1 MSDTPPE
8 DSLLPYKR
16 FVCKVGRRLG
26 VDSKTIGKK
35 KGEKIDKMLNRVI
48 EALDAKLAAP
58 AKILDDLMKE
68 REASKERD
76 ERKAKELDVK
86 REELKRLKNLKKQEA
101 RGGGG

>member
-8 DSLLPYKR
+8 DPLVPYKR
-16 FVCKVGRRLG
+16 FVCQVGRRLG

-58 AKILDDLMKE
+58 AKILDNLMK
-68 REASKERD
+68 K
-76 ERKAKELDVK
+76 
-86 REELKRLKNLKKQEA
+86 
-101 RGGGG
+101 